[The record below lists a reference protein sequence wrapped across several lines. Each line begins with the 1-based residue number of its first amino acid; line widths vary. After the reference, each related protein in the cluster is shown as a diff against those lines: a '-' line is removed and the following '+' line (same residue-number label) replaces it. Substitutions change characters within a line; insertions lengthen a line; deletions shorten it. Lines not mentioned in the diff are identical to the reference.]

1 MSSLSRSARWVCW
14 FNAWLAGAAPL
25 ETAVDAVRGDDAAH
39 HVLATTADR
48 RSDAAAPEPLL
59 LAWGAW
65 RRAGATGASLALPA
79 PGDPY
84 GLAGPA
90 AFTAAA
96 TDVGEALVVDGL
108 GVGLVPE
115 VVGSGVFWHPYEAN
129 PAPHT
134 AGLGEA
140 SRELRTELARTAD
153 ELLDLDVARW
163 QPEVREALSGI
174 RDSADPLLAPGYA
187 PRAEELA
194 ATARRCLAIAE
205 LATATESGAVTAWE
219 ADARGTHLRHLARTA
234 RHALVAAC
242 NAGRPR

>member
-1 MSSLSRSARWVCW
+1 MPTLSRSARWVCW

-25 ETAVDAVRGDDAAH
+25 ETAVDAVRADDAAH
-39 HVLATTADR
+39 HVLGTPSGAPADPPP
-48 RSDAAAPEPLL
+48 PEPLL
-59 LAWGAW
+59 LAWGAL
-65 RRAGATGASLALPA
+65 RRAGATGASLALPE

-96 TDVGEALVVDGL
+96 TDAGEAVMVDGT
-108 GVGLVPE
+108 GIGLVPE
-115 VVGSGVFWHPYEAN
+115 VIGSGVFWHRYEAN
-129 PAPHT
+129 PAPHGT
-134 AGLGEA
+134 GLAEA
-140 SRELRTELARTAD
+140 SRDLRTELAVTAD

-174 RDSADPLLAPGYA
+174 RDTTEPLLAPGYA

-194 ATARRCLAIAE
+194 ATAQRCLAIAD

-219 ADARGTHLRHLARTA
+219 VDARGTHLRSLARTA

>member
-1 MSSLSRSARWVCW
+1 MPSLSRSARWVCW

-25 ETAVDAVRGDDAAH
+25 ETAVDAVRADDAAH
-39 HVLATTADR
+39 HVLGTA
-48 RSDAAAPEPLL
+48 APGAEVLPPEPLL
-59 LAWGAW
+59 LAWGGL
-65 RRAGATGASLALPA
+65 RRAGASGASLTLPE

-90 AFTAAA
+90 VFTAAA
-96 TDVGEALVVDGL
+96 TDSGEAVVVDGL
-108 GVGLVPE
+108 GLGLIPE
-115 VVGSGVFWHPYEAN
+115 VVGSGVFWHRYEAN

-134 AGLGEA
+134 AGLAEA
-140 SRELRTELARTAD
+140 SRELRTELAVTAD
-153 ELLDLDVARW
+153 ELLTLDLARW

-174 RDSADPLLAPGYA
+174 RDATDALLAPGYA

-194 ATARRCLAIAE
+194 ATAQRCLAIAE
-205 LATATESGAVTAWE
+205 LAAGTDSAAVTAWE
-219 ADARGTHLRHLARTA
+219 VEARGNHLRGLARTA